1 MFTLCCSISFELWS
15 TDTWHYACLIY
26 EVYNGT
32 FTSSE
37 QLASPGKIPAEMV
50 PFYKN
55 LLRPDPKSRPSVG
68 DFLDKGMQAKGFFQN
83 DLIQIVNFLENF
95 SVKEPLQR
103 DTFLRKLDM
112 QIDRLPQE
120 FCKYKVLPELVQA
133 LEYGSGGAKV
143 LAPIVKIGA
152 NLEEQEYEALISNV
166 LVKMFSSTD
175 RSIRLSLLENLS
187 GFIERINKKIVN
199 DKIFPS
205 MVRFYSNR
213 SFILAFLCDL

>member
-1 MFTLCCSISFELWS
+1 
-15 TDTWHYACLIY
+15 
-26 EVYNGT
+26 
-32 FTSSE
+32 
-37 QLASPGKIPAEMV
+37 
-50 PFYKN
+50 
-55 LLRPDPKSRPSVG
+55 
-68 DFLDKGMQAKGFFQN
+68 MQAKGFFQN

-120 FCKYKVLPELVQA
+120 FCKYKVLPELIQA

-152 NLEEQEYEALISNV
+152 TLEEQEYEALISNV
-166 LVKMFSSTD
+166 LVKMFASTD

-187 GFIERINKKIVN
+187 GFIERINKKVIN
-199 DKIFPS
+199 EKIFPS
-205 MVRFYSNR
+205 MVSLCSLAVLLRVFDSGVVCIVELIRGCSLPSIIRHLDSQILHLLSASGRSNR
-213 SFILAFLCDL
+213 FCSLLESCQTRPSTTTC